1 MSCSPIRVRRGA
13 DVGTVLDVGTVNE
26 AGRAVLAVL
35 VMVDN
40 AGPDCREWW
49 PAAGCELEG
58 SARRVFADTSWAPD
72 DAPNAEALA
81 VRCPFCGALPGA
93 PCGAFNRVHAVRLP
107 KALDTEARATRAAR
121 VGRRI
126 LAELRDDGVSRGT
139 EADLS
144 AVVGDLVG
152 RDDVPELG
160 RVLRDVAR
168 EMATPEGLTDAT
180 AAALTEAIDTL
191 DTEARRS

>member
-1 MSCSPIRVRRGA
+1 MSACTPVRVRRGA

-26 AGRAVLAVL
+26 AGRAVFAVL

-49 PAAGCELEG
+49 PAAGCEIEG
-58 SARRVFADTSWAPD
+58 SAP
-72 DAPNAEALA
+72 
-81 VRCPFCGALPGA
+81 
-93 PCGAFNRVHAVRLP
+93 
-107 KALDTEARATRAAR
+107 RATRAAR

-126 LAELRDDGVSRGT
+126 LAELRADGVSRGA
-139 EADLS
+139 EVGFG